1 MKFLSF
7 LFLIFCS
14 LFSFSQNVG
23 IGTNTPDSSAALEIK
38 STSQGFLPPRLT
50 NIQRNAIA
58 NPAEGLQIFN
68 TTSAIPEVYSN
79 GEWRPFG
86 TTNNNYFT
94 DNINDLDGYIQSDS
108 LDYSCILSDTKRL
121 EIMDFACDSIGNQ
134 IYFLKY
140 IGKQFFYGQQF
151 DCIDGNER
159 YVLMKLNASGNLI
172 WKQDLNLT
180 FAEISFAKI
189 GLLTDG
195 NIVLALTHYIG
206 IGIATQYTY
215 SIGGRSFSF
224 NNYYTNII
232 KLNSNGQYLYNKT
245 FLNISFSFFD
255 VNNNNVAGYIYRN
268 INSNTVSYSFIV
280 EMLNCNSSTLSRI
293 WQYTSPSSS
302 NVDFISVGIHPTE
315 NSIFYTYVSTYITT
329 ITLKLAKF
337 INSSSVNLISLGSVT
352 TSWQGNYGQFNQMGI
367 SFINNNIQVNTP
379 TKWSITFNNQIY
391 NGLLHLTLS
400 SLDYTLSNVFEEN
413 TNKNLSKIK
422 IRKCGSSI
430 VEILVTANYS
440 SLTYET
446 GYEYLFNIFNED
458 GNLQYSTSNQIVNGN
473 DPIEFIS
480 FCTSRNKLIVAG
492 NSYNSISDLKFLNFS
507 LIQRNN
513 NRINPFVF
521 YLNLPN

>member
-1 MKFLSF
+1 
-7 LFLIFCS
+7 
-14 LFSFSQNVG
+14 
-23 IGTNTPDSSAALEIK
+23 
-38 STSQGFLPPRLT
+38 
-50 NIQRNAIA
+50 
-58 NPAEGLQIFN
+58 
-68 TTSAIPEVYSN
+68 
-79 GEWRPFG
+79 
-86 TTNNNYFT
+86 
-94 DNINDLDGYIQSDS
+94 
-108 LDYSCILSDTKRL
+108 
-121 EIMDFACDSIGNQ
+121 
-134 IYFLKY
+134 
-140 IGKQFFYGQQF
+140 
-151 DCIDGNER
+151 
-159 YVLMKLNASGNLI
+159 MKLNADGNLI

-224 NNYYTNII
+224 NNYYSNII

-367 SFINNNIQVNTP
+367 SFINNNIQLNTP

-480 FCTSRNKLIVAG
+480 FCNSRNKLIVTG
-492 NSYNSISDLKFLNFS
+492 NSYNAISDLKFLNFS